1 MKHTEMLKH
10 GSNRFE
16 KKVDVSRDTSKSAKE
31 VAKEAGVSKH
41 SKMLTVGDNQYSNEG
56 VQRCTPK
63 SSKDGSNQ

>member
-1 MKHTEMLKH
+1 MLVL
-10 GSNRFE
+10 GDNQYNRE
-16 KKVDVSRDTSKSAKE
+16 GVQRCTSKSLKD

-56 VQRCTPK
+56 ETRVPPK